1 MSCKCSIPTD
11 QYHGYE
17 CAVTGG
23 ECAFIFPD
31 SVACAIQ
38 FQEGPDADK
47 TPQELTAMVEAGE
60 SILHEIAE
68 QWAEAERRDEEREE
82 YYDRL
87 ELWESEEY

>member
-17 CAVTGG
+17 CSITGG

-47 TPQELTAMVEAGE
+47 TPEELTAMVEDGK
-60 SILHEIAE
+60 SVLHEIAE
-68 QWAEAERRDEEREE
+68 QWAREERLEREREQREDNWEQWEE
-82 YYDRL
+82 Y
-87 ELWESEEY
+87 